1 MRVFLTG
8 ATGYIGSVV
17 AEVLQREGH
26 SVIGLARSDEAARK
40 LEARGVAVRRGD
52 LRDTGTLAA
61 AAGDAGG
68 VIHTGLDLGAAD
80 TPAVDAAA
88 VAAMLEALH
97 ETGRPFIYTSG
108 VWVLGDTGG
117 RVADEDTP
125 VNPTPLVAWRPAV
138 ERTVLD
144 AARNGVRSVVIR
156 PAMVYG
162 RGGGAVGD
170 FVRTARQ
177 TGAVR
182 YVGDGS
188 NRWSFVHVDDLA
200 ELYFLALTQSPE
212 GYVYLAAAGEA
223 IPVKTLAEAASR
235 AAGAEGRV
243 QAVPLEQARE
253 TMGLF
258 ADALVLDQQISGD
271 RAKRLLGWK
280 PRRPSVL
287 EELAGGA
294 WAG

>member
-17 AEVLQREGH
+17 AEALQKAGH
-26 SVIGLARSDEAARK
+26 SVTGLARSDAAARK
-40 LEARGVAVRRGD
+40 LEARGVVVRRGD
-52 LRDTGTLAA
+52 LRDAGTLAE
-61 AAGDAGG
+61 AAGEAGG

-80 TPAVDAAA
+80 TPQVDAAA
-88 VAAMLEALH
+88 VAAMLAALD
-97 ETGRPFIYTSG
+97 ETGRPFVYTSG

-117 RVADEDTP
+117 RVLDEEAP
-125 VNPTPLVAWRPAV
+125 VNPTPLVAWRPGV
-138 ERTVLD
+138 EQTVLD
-144 AARNGVRSVVIR
+144 AARNGVRSAVIR

-162 RGGGAVGD
+162 RGGGAIAD
-170 FVRTARQ
+170 FVRSARQ
-177 TGAVR
+177 SGAVR
-182 YVGDGS
+182 FVGDGA

-200 ELYFLALTQSPE
+200 ELYLLALTQSPA

-223 IPVKTLAEAASR
+223 IAVKVVAEAASR

-243 QAVPLEQARE
+243 EAVPLEQARE
-253 TMGLF
+253 KMGLF
-258 ADALVLDQQISGD
+258 ADALMLDQQISGD
-271 RAKRLLGWK
+271 RARRLLGWN

-294 WAG
+294 YAG